1 MAPEM
6 TQVCD
11 AYSEPFIFKS
21 DWRLFV
27 ISFINAYRDQ
37 KIHFRWRRVVVLSVV
52 RLIDR
57 MKNLENK
64 KQMRET
70 WRVVYRFRSKLY
82 TDTYA
87 SEEKCDKATQTTKI

>member
-6 TQVCD
+6 AQVCD

-27 ISFINAYRDQ
+27 IPFINAYRDQ

-52 RLIDR
+52 RLLAST
-57 MKNLENK
+57 NHLENN

-70 WRVVYRFRSKLY
+70 
-82 TDTYA
+82 
-87 SEEKCDKATQTTKI
+87 